1 MGSELRKML
10 NIVAEAKNRLTS
22 RLFAV
27 TRKTATHMITL
38 VVFLFSNFS
47 FISNLTYDIVMRSG
61 KIL

>member
-1 MGSELRKML
+1 ML

-27 TRKTATHMITL
+27 ARKTAIRMITL

>member
-1 MGSELRKML
+1 ML

-27 TRKTATHMITL
+27 TRKTATRMITL